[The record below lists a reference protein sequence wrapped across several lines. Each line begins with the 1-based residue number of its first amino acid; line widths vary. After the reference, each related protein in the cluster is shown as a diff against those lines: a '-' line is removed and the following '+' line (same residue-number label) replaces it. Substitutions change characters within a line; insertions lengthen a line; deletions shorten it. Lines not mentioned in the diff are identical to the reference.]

1 MADIKTATEEFETS
15 GKEKE
20 ARYLRNDE
28 IEETL
33 TIKMLLAKI
42 DELVVAVNKLNS

>member
-20 ARYLRNDE
+20 AHYLLNDE

-33 TIKMLLAKI
+33 VIKMLLAKI